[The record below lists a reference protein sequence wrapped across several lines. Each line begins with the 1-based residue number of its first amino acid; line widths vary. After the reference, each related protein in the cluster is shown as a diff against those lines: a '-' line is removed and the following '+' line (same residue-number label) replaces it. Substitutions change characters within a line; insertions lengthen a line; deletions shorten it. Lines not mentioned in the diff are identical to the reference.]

1 MHVYGC
7 SAGQVPPH
15 PLLLCAGDWAR
26 RTADCGGID
35 GASPIAAP
43 VVGLARPWCE
53 KSTLCLEVRA
63 ASGQSSE
70 YTAGIHSASATMLR
84 CSQPRRFGLTN
95 TKNAWNHIAVVDPQ
109 LTFVAKRFVTSL
121 SFPNL
126 LMMAC
131 CAPVASDIEHRQVL
145 LCCVSSVVAGALA
158 MSAEASTSF
167 CVSLIIADRDHGP
180 KPRAAGSGT
189 EVHSEQASPAALE
202 GGGVNCAERKL
213 TKKLRPLAHRR

>member
-1 MHVYGC
+1 MKLTRRLGT
-7 SAGQVPPH
+7 
-15 PLLLCAGDWAR
+15 R

-84 CSQPRRFGLTN
+84 CSQPLRFGLTK
-95 TKNAWNHIAVVDPQ
+95 TKNAWNHIAAVDPQ

-121 SFPNL
+121 SFPSL

-158 MSAEASTSF
+158 MPAEASTPF
-167 CVSLIIADRDHGP
+167 CVSLIIADCDHGP

-189 EVHSEQASPAALE
+189 EVHSEEPPLPHLE
-202 GGGVNCAERKL
+202 GGGVNCA
-213 TKKLRPLAHRR
+213 

>member
-1 MHVYGC
+1 
-7 SAGQVPPH
+7 
-15 PLLLCAGDWAR
+15 
-26 RTADCGGID
+26 
-35 GASPIAAP
+35 
-43 VVGLARPWCE
+43 
-53 KSTLCLEVRA
+53 
-63 ASGQSSE
+63 
-70 YTAGIHSASATMLR
+70 MLR

-145 LCCVSSVVAGALA
+145 LCCVSSAGALT
-158 MSAEASTSF
+158 MSAEASTPF

-189 EVHSEQASPAALE
+189 EVHSEQPSLPHWE
-202 GGGVNCAERKL
+202 GGGVNYAERKL